1 MLKSLTGQQ
10 ILSGEAYILFSVWPS
25 TALAG
30 STIPPLADFLLS
42 CVLKVNKRSSF
53 ILIKLGTIQFQL
65 MMELYATLDKTDWN
79 EILNS
84 MFEYYWY
91 CSDSFKIKINFTE
104 VMGFLNFVM
113 DHWLRIIHRWL
124 NSNLKFFAL
133 VSDYVFIF
141 IICEKYING
150 TCDVD
155 ERTFVIYLCLA
166 IILRYG
172 SNIHVWQ
179 SLSKCLQKSYR
190 NFPHK
195 FPYSSLDKVRTVLL
209 N

>member
-10 ILSGEAYILFSVWPS
+10 VLSGEAYILFSVWPS

-141 IICEKYING
+141 YYLLLWCWWENFCDISVPCHYFKIWKQY
-150 TCDVD
+150 TCLTISQQVST
-155 ERTFVIYLCLA
+155 EVIPE
-166 IILRYG
+166 
-172 SNIHVWQ
+172 
-179 SLSKCLQKSYR
+179 
-190 NFPHK
+190 FP
-195 FPYSSLDKVRTVLL
+195 P
-209 N
+209 